1 MRHYQNICSH
11 IVGEEPTTS
20 STSVWSFVLAIAGT
34 VLILSIILIIIY
46 RLVLRKRRAQLQRRV
61 DAGQVDIE
69 ALALNQMTA
78 PPEVVRKMPL
88 YTYLEI
94 KPPTEATLP
103 QDGTSENPIEHY
115 SGDKTYSLS
124 SNEDSHVQDYAGI
137 QKPAAAIIKSEQ
149 NDSCR
154 SKYRLSHTQTTCA
167 ICLDDFVA
175 GSSTIRELPCGHI
188 FDSACIDPFLIQNCC
203 LCPLCKKSVL
213 PAGSYY
219 ISVTNEMVEREHLS
233 RRP

>member
-1 MRHYQNICSH
+1 MRHYRNICSH
-11 IVGEEPTTS
+11 IVGEETVTS
-20 STSVWSFVLAIAGT
+20 STNVWSFVLAIAGT
-34 VLILSIILIIIY
+34 VLILSIILIIVY
-46 RLVLRKRRAQLQRRV
+46 RLVLRKRRARLQRRV
-61 DAGQVDIE
+61 DAGQIDIE
-69 ALALNQMTA
+69 ALALNEITA
-78 PPEVVRKMPL
+78 PQAVVSKMPL
-88 YTYLEI
+88 YTFLEI
-94 KPPTEATLP
+94 KPPTEATLS
-103 QDGTSENPIEHY
+103 QDGTSPIEHD

-124 SNEDSHVQDYAGI
+124 SNEDNHAQDDTGI
-137 QKPAAAIIKSEQ
+137 QKPEAAMIIPGQ

-175 GSSTIRELPCGHI
+175 GSSTVRELPCGHI